1 MKQRVLVLCTGNS
14 ARSQM
19 AEGLLRAFA
28 GDRYEV
34 RSAGTHPGAV
44 RKEAV
49 AVMAELGIDIS
60 AHRSKSVRE
69 FEGESF
75 DYVITVCDAARDS
88 CPVFPGPA
96 KRLHW
101 SFPDPAAVTGD
112 EAERLTAFRKVRDG
126 LADALRSFAG

>member
-1 MKQRVLVLCTGNS
+1 
-14 ARSQM
+14 M

-88 CPVFPGPA
+88 CPVFPGLA

-101 SFPDPAAVTGD
+101 SFPDAAAVTGD
-112 EAERLTAFRKVRDG
+112 EAERLTAFRNVRDG